1 MEYFTFGAEQ
11 EDVGT
16 RIDVFLADAMEN
28 LSRSGVQKLIE
39 EGHITLNGG
48 RTKANYKLRERDII
62 DQCAARMSG
71 SRMHHHPLRLIHHDD
86 IRILI

>member
-39 EGHITLNGG
+39 DGHITLNGG
-48 RTKANYKLRERDII
+48 RTKANYKLRERISRWI
-62 DQCAARMSG
+62 FYMRMRMS
-71 SRMHHHPLRLIHHDD
+71 SW
-86 IRILI
+86 

>member
-28 LSRSGVQKLIE
+28 LSRSGVQRKGI
-39 EGHITLNGG
+39 
-48 RTKANYKLRERDII
+48 
-62 DQCAARMSG
+62 
-71 SRMHHHPLRLIHHDD
+71 SR
-86 IRILI
+86 

>member
-39 EGHITLNGG
+39 EDFPG
-48 RTKANYKLRERDII
+48 RTYHAERRKDKSKL
-62 DQCAARMSG
+62 
-71 SRMHHHPLRLIHHDD
+71 
-86 IRILI
+86 

>member
-48 RTKANYKLRERDII
+48 RTKANYKALYFLVMLCSAS
-62 DQCAARMSG
+62 CAAR
-71 SRMHHHPLRLIHHDD
+71 D
-86 IRILI
+86 

>member
-28 LSRSGVQKLIE
+28 LSRSGVQKLIA
-39 EGHITLNGG
+39 EGQKQIISCG
-48 RTKANYKLRERDII
+48 RGTSL
-62 DQCAARMSG
+62 M
-71 SRMHHHPLRLIHHDD
+71 
-86 IRILI
+86 